1 MKMKEIMKLLILK
14 YYKKKKK
21 KIRFA
26 DQENDNNINIEDDN
40 INIKKTKN
48 RNSMAE
54 LPDEYIDDINKK
66 IHTRNNS
73 QNQIENLN
81 I

>member
-1 MKMKEIMKLLILK
+1 
-14 YYKKKKK
+14 
-21 KIRFA
+21 
-26 DQENDNNINIEDDN
+26 
-40 INIKKTKN
+40 
-48 RNSMAE
+48 MAE
-54 LPDEYIDDINKK
+54 LPDEYIDEINKK